1 MSEARL
7 VHFVTSFLW
16 ERPTP
21 FFPHLTITGKN
32 RNGEETEIKIER
44 KDREESDAENPRP
57 MRRISPGNKEAP
69 ACPENYRICNDFY
82 KLLWKMVLVVTGTNR
97 GKTNAKKVPKARH
110 GVDELFPA
118 NYRTCIEFV
127 KLANK
132 ALLMFLGLGLSTA
145 ITKMESNKRK
155 HVWAVQIMNELLRQ
169 YHSTYEIASTS
180 RVDVAE
186 LAQSRTKELEETTAY
201 DLDPDQLISSETP
214 PTDSMKTTGSDG
226 MEKTLKTAKMI
237 LLIDSK
243 SGIND
248 IVKKVQELFPIS
260 IQDRNAENKN
270 LMMLVD
276 QPQNKPPGMPKKLE
290 TPILLAAKN
299 GIAEI
304 VERIIEVCPIAI
316 NDVNSDNK
324 NIVLLAVE
332 NRQPKVYE
340 LLKRRNILKESMFR
354 QLDKEENS
362 ALHLAA
368 KLGDK
373 QPWRIPGAALQMQWE
388 NKWYE
393 YVRDS
398 MPHTF
403 FPRYNKEGKTPSD
416 LFTETHRN
424 LVEDGSKW
432 LTNTSQSCS
441 VVAAL
446 IATVAFTTATTVPG
460 GFESNGTPASK
471 TSLVLTSSRS
481 HHSLLSA
488 SRSRP

>member
-1 MSEARL
+1 
-7 VHFVTSFLW
+7 
-16 ERPTP
+16 
-21 FFPHLTITGKN
+21 
-32 RNGEETEIKIER
+32 
-44 KDREESDAENPRP
+44 
-57 MRRISPGNKEAP
+57 
-69 ACPENYRICNDFY
+69 
-82 KLLWKMVLVVTGTNR
+82 
-97 GKTNAKKVPKARH
+97 
-110 GVDELFPA
+110 
-118 NYRTCIEFV
+118 
-127 KLANK
+127 
-132 ALLMFLGLGLSTA
+132 
-145 ITKMESNKRK
+145 MESNKRK
-155 HVWAVQIMNELLRQ
+155 H
-169 YHSTYEIASTS
+169 
-180 RVDVAE
+180 
-186 LAQSRTKELEETTAY
+186 
-201 DLDPDQLISSETP
+201 
-214 PTDSMKTTGSDG
+214 
-226 MEKTLKTAKMI
+226 
-237 LLIDSK
+237 
-243 SGIND
+243 
-248 IVKKVQELFPIS
+248 
-260 IQDRNAENKN
+260 
-270 LMMLVD
+270 
-276 QPQNKPPGMPKKLE
+276 KLE

-460 GFESNGTPASK
+460 GFESNGTPALENKPGFDLFAVSSLVALCFSITALVMFLAILTSRYQERDFGRNLPRK
-471 TSLVLTSSRS
+471 LLLGLTSLFVSIAAMLISFCGGHFFVLKEELKLAAVPVYAVTCLPVTFFAMAQLPLYIDLLRATVSKVPQRS
-481 HHSLLSA
+481 HKVD
-488 SRSRP
+488 P